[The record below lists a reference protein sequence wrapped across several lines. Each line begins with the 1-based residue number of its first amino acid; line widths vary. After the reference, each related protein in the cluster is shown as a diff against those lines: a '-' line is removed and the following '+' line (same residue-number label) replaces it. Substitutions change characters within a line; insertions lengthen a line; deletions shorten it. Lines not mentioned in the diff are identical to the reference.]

1 MLRERGDELIDR
13 YCSAIQ
19 NAERTAI
26 NAVKKQREETARA
39 RDQRSS
45 LAGTLARIL
54 LDAIDHG
61 EDPVSRT
68 LQEVGEQRPQLS
80 VCLEGRTPFTLTI
93 LSVDDEVLRV
103 KRDPAGGL

>member
-39 RDQRSS
+39 RDQRSN

-68 LQEVGEQRPQLS
+68 LQEVGEQGYGQHKPKRCNRAVDRPESPL
-80 VCLEGRTPFTLTI
+80 F
-93 LSVDDEVLRV
+93 VDEE
-103 KRDPAGGL
+103 